1 MRIPESISQGVYGM
15 RHPWVW
21 TLMVWAVAGAALP
34 LMLEVSGAWW
44 MELTAFVCC
53 GLGFAVGCVPL
64 VCGEENRAHYVLAV
78 AVGVL
83 SQAWVLMA
91 TWDFRVGAPRFLML
105 ATVLFVWANYVFFLP
120 LWSRWWCLV
129 AELLCMGTVACSV
142 AWLMVYG

>member
-1 MRIPESISQGVYGM
+1 MRIPESISQVVYGI

-21 TLMVWAVAGAALP
+21 TLMVWAVAGAAMP

-83 SQAWVLMA
+83 SQAWVLTAFYMA
-91 TWDFRVGAPRFLML
+91 AVAYINRCLAEGWQRKDSFDFAAYEAALNG
-105 ATVLFVWANYVFFLP
+105 
-120 LWSRWWCLV
+120 
-129 AELLCMGTVACSV
+129 
-142 AWLMVYG
+142 